1 MGKLTNNECFE
12 SWVLTVIAFVLLLIG
27 IFVVAGVL
35 ALIST
40 ALGITSYILMRSEPA
55 GAELL
60 PVEAAAIGPNNGPS
74 QQQPPVVIMVWST
87 SVLANRSG

>member
-12 SWVLTVIAFVLLLIG
+12 SWVLTVIAFVL
-27 IFVVAGVL
+27 L

>member
-12 SWVLTVIAFVLLLIG
+12 SWVLTVIAFVL
-27 IFVVAGVL
+27 L

-74 QQQPPVVIMVWST
+74 QQQQQPPVVIMVWST